1 MFAALGWR
9 VANESSGQWTSYLH
23 CRRSTPE
30 SLLIPTEWCGALQRK
45 TAAVTA
51 FLRPHSQNYAIIR
64 QISPNPDK
72 DRTNLGL
79 PQQVAS
85 KYAGKRLLIVDDD
98 ADMRLLLAEYFRRLG
113 FQVEEHEDGAA
124 ALEPATIGR
133 FDCFIFDVSMPGM
146 TGFELLKR
154 VRDRGVQTPA
164 LFLTAHD
171 ALDYKVAGYESGG
184 DDYLAKPF
192 SPRELEFRVEALLRR
207 TSTLPP
213 ERDTER
219 VEVGGLVID
228 KRRHEVIRQ
237 GVRIDL
243 TPLEFQILELLASE
257 PGRAWSRNALLDR
270 VWSTEYEGYQRN
282 IDPHINRL
290 RKKLETD
297 PKNPRY
303 VLTVRGVGYKLNE
316 AP

>member
-1 MFAALGWR
+1 M
-9 VANESSGQWTSYLH
+9 VQQ
-23 CRRSTPE
+23 P
-30 SLLIPTEWCGALQRK
+30 Q
-45 TAAVTA
+45 VT
-51 FLRPHSQNYAIIR
+51 
-64 QISPNPDK
+64 
-72 DRTNLGL
+72 
-79 PQQVAS
+79 S
-85 KYAGKRLLIVDDD
+85 KYAGKRLLIADDD

-113 FQVEEHEDGAA
+113 FQVDERESGHA
-124 ALEPATIGR
+124 ALEAAMAGR

-146 TGFELLKR
+146 SGFDLLKR
-154 VRDRGVQTPA
+154 VRDRGIQTPA

-171 ALDYKVAGYESGG
+171 ALSDKVAGFEAGA

-192 SPRELEFRVEALLRR
+192 SPRELEYRVEALLRR
-207 TSTLPP
+207 GGVAVEPQDE
-213 ERDTER
+213 ERI
-219 VEVGGLVID
+219 EVGDLIID
-228 KRRHEVIRQ
+228 KRRHEVLRN
-237 GVRIDL
+237 GSRVDL

-270 VWSTEYEGYQRN
+270 VWSTDYEGYQRN

-316 AP
+316 TP